1 MWFAGIDWAD
11 QHHDVVV
18 LDEHGQQV
26 ASLHVAHT
34 AEGVGRL
41 TTFLCQLSSPGP
53 AQAEAQGQGEA
64 GAEPH
69 LDQLACLVET
79 THGLL
84 ITALLEA
91 GLCVCPVNPKTV
103 DRLRPPSGVKTD
115 QLDALLLARKGRSD
129 WPHVRVLRPDSPL
142 IQELKTL
149 TRDLEGLVREQTR
162 LVNQMT
168 ACLKAYYPAAL
179 TCFDGL
185 TRQVTLAFLRAFPSP
200 EVGASAGEEAVESV
214 LRAAHYPHPERKAAA
229 LCALLRSPRLQAAPA
244 VSRAKTRLLLA
255 LLAQL
260 QALVEH
266 IAAYDR
272 AIAEVFAQHADS
284 AVFASLPGAGRRL
297 APRLLAEWGDDRE
310 RYESAAAVQALAGTA
325 PVVVQSGQSRRVRRR
340 RACVNAFRQALY
352 HFARESVL
360 GEEWA
365 RASYTRRRQRGHS
378 AAMAL
383 RGVAQ
388 QWVRILYALWVKRE
402 AYDATVFVA
411 AQQAHARE
419 RALAVAVAV
428 AVAV

>member
-1 MWFAGIDWAD
+1 MWFVGIDWAD

-41 TTFLCQLSSPGP
+41 TAFLRQLS
-53 AQAEAQGQGEA
+53 AQGQ
-64 GAEPH
+64 AEPAGQAEPCV
-69 LDQLACLVET
+69 DQLACLVET

-91 GLCVCPVNPKTV
+91 GLRVCPVNPKTV

-129 WPHVRVLRPDSPL
+129 WPHLRVLRPDSPL
-142 IQELKTL
+142 IQELKAL
-149 TRDLEGLVREQTR
+149 TRDLQGLIGEQTR
-162 LVNQMT
+162 LVNQLT

-179 TCFDGL
+179 ACFDGL
-185 TRQVTLAFLRAFPSP
+185 TRQVALAFLQAFPCP
-200 EVGASAGEEAVESV
+200 QVAAAASEEQ
-214 LRAAHYPHPERKAAA
+214 LRQLLREAHYPQPARKAAA
-229 LCALLRSPRLQAAPA
+229 LAQRLNAPHLAATPA
-244 VSRAKTRLLLA
+244 VARAKTRLMLA
-255 LLAQL
+255 LVAQL
-260 QALVEH
+260 QALCAH
-266 IAAYDR
+266 IASYDR
-272 AIAEVFAQHADS
+272 AIHEVFAQHADS

-310 RYESAAAVQALAGTA
+310 RYGSAAAVQALAGTA

-365 RASYTRRRQRGHS
+365 RASYTRRRQRGNS

-383 RGVAQ
+383 RALAQ

-402 AYDATVFVA
+402 PYDATVFTR
-411 AQQAHARE
+411 AQQAHARP
-419 RALAVAVAV
+419 AT
-428 AVAV
+428 